1 MEQILKELPKKA
13 KDKYNEHKKFFA
25 KIKKKTPKHLD
36 NIMSELHDAEFKK
49 TDCLTCAN
57 CCKTTSP
64 IFTEKDI
71 HRISK
76 HFRMKQQRF
85 IETYLEVD
93 EDNFHV
99 LKTAPC
105 SFLDEQDNSCSIY
118 DVRPKACQEY
128 PHTNRRNFHK
138 ISEITLVNTAICPA
152 TFNIVEAMQKAINV
166 GVNPKGKK
174 YKFNGRD

>member
-1 MEQILKELPKKA
+1 
-13 KDKYNEHKKFFA
+13 
-25 KIKKKTPKHLD
+25 
-36 NIMSELHDAEFKK
+36 
-49 TDCLTCAN
+49 
-57 CCKTTSP
+57 
-64 IFTEKDI
+64 
-71 HRISK
+71 
-76 HFRMKQQRF
+76 MKQQRF

-152 TFNIVEAMQKAINV
+152 AFNIVEAMQKVINV